1 MFRCSFHLGITSR
14 VQSLFP
20 VNDVIGTYYEY
31 HSGLCNESDTCP
43 ICRWPVRYRGLSRK
57 WQEKSWRLFFLS
69 LVSPILKSNSWD
81 KSLYS
86 RRQSI
91 LITRNMMFLYPSSFV
106 SRPSQT
112 FNNRSD
118 SLMGHIAF
126 RSVWTILSGTTKSNL
141 SCKKRS
147 NKRTSLVKSVAWNEQ
162 ELQSRKMKGE
172 KYRL

>member
-1 MFRCSFHLGITSR
+1 MSLVRITSIAADF
-14 VQSLFP
+14 VTSMTHAPYMP
-20 VNDVIGTYYEY
+20 VTRAIPRTFTQVTRAGDF
-31 HSGLCNESDTCP
+31 
-43 ICRWPVRYRGLSRK
+43 
-57 WQEKSWRLFFLS
+57 FFLS
-69 LVSPILKSNSWD
+69 LVSPILKSDGWD

-118 SLMGHIAF
+118 SLMGYIAF
-126 RSVWTILSGTTKSNL
+126 RSVPTILSRTTKSNL

-147 NKRTSLVKSVAWNEQ
+147 NKRTSLVKSIAWNEQ
-162 ELQSRKMKGE
+162 ELQRVGKWKRKNIDYKCVI
-172 KYRL
+172 KWRIVV

>member
-1 MFRCSFHLGITSR
+1 MPH
-14 VQSLFP
+14 
-20 VNDVIGTYYEY
+20 
-31 HSGLCNESDTCP
+31 

-69 LVSPILKSNSWD
+69 LVSPILKSDSWD

-118 SLMGHIAF
+118 SLMGHIAS
-126 RSVWTILSGTTKSNL
+126 RSVRTILSSTTKSNL

-162 ELQSRKMKGE
+162 KLQRAGKWKRKNIDYKCVIKWHIVVKALCVMGS
-172 KYRL
+172 LSNLFLHFFQLLF